1 MGFINVWG
9 FIFMIIMM
17 LPNII
22 FAYRHPDGFDNLYHQ
37 PVIEFFEQIGRFGCF
52 STMIINVPYTYGE
65 WLFSGAKEWYLIVN
79 VICLLLYYLI
89 WIFGQKSLF
98 QALSLSILPSVI
110 FLLSGFLMQS
120 ILLMIFAL
128 IFAPCHILISYQN
141 QIRNQQ

>member
-1 MGFINVWG
+1 MRFFNDWG

-22 FAYRHPDGFDNLYHQ
+22 FAYRHPDGFANLYHQ

-52 STMIINVPYTYGE
+52 STMIINVPYTCGD
-65 WLFSGAKEWYLIVN
+65 WLFSGAKEFYFTVN
-79 VICLLLYYLI
+79 IICLSLYYLI
-89 WIFGQKSLF
+89 WIFSQKSLF

-120 ILLMIFAL
+120 ILLIIFSL

-141 QIRNQQ
+141 QIKSQQ

>member
-1 MGFINVWG
+1 MRFINDWG

-22 FAYRHPDGFDNLYHQ
+22 FAYRHPDGFANLYHQ

-52 STMIINVPYTYGE
+52 STMIINVPYTCGD
-65 WLFSGAKEWYLIVN
+65 WLFSGAKEFYFTVN
-79 VICLLLYYLI
+79 IICLSLYYLI
-89 WIFGQKSLF
+89 WIFSQKSLF

-120 ILLMIFAL
+120 ILLIIFSL

-141 QIRNQQ
+141 QIKRQQ